1 MTIGEVLAP
10 YHMSEEDFT
19 AELARHLRKGPQ
31 PESAALTRDQQAI
44 LSQHAGVAPVRD
56 SDVGRQMVT
65 STQANLAEQIRSSIS
80 VEETATLLEIDSSRV
95 RHRLRD
101 HALYGF
107 KFGATTRIPRWQF
120 TSEGTPLPRLRAVL
134 EALPK
139 DLHPLEVAGFMT
151 TADPDLTV
159 GNEQVSP
166 REWLEA
172 GGYVEPILELADAID
187 TW

>member
-1 MTIGEVLAP
+1 MT
-10 YHMSEEDFT
+10 
-19 AELARHLRKGPQ
+19 
-31 PESAALTRDQQAI
+31 SAQA
-44 LSQHAGVAPVRD
+44 D
-56 SDVGRQMVT
+56 
-65 STQANLAEQIRSSIS
+65 LAEQIRNSNS
-80 VEETATLLEIDSSRV
+80 VEETATLLQIDPSRV
-95 RHRLRD
+95 RRRLRD

-107 KFGATTRIPRWQF
+107 KLGAATRIPRWQF
-120 TSEGTPLPRLRAVL
+120 TSQGTPLPRLRAVL
-134 EALPK
+134 EALPN

-172 GGYVEPILELADAID
+172 GANAAPILELADAID